1 MAKTMQ
7 NPQQVAQAWANNLSA
22 ATQKITQGVQSVTVS
37 PTQLAA
43 QQSGA
48 YLSGVQAA
56 VSSGKWQNSLQA
68 VSLSQWQQATITKG
82 VPRIATGAQ
91 ASVPKMTTFMQQ
103 LLPYVS
109 QLQQSL
115 QSTPRGSLE
124 QNIARMN
131 AWTRGMAQFSKNG

>member
-1 MAKTMQ
+1 MAKVMQ
-7 NPQQVAQAWANNLSA
+7 NPQQVAQNWANNLSA
-22 ATQKITQGVQSVTVS
+22 ATQKITQGVQAVTVA

-43 QQSGA
+43 QQASA
-48 YLSGVQAA
+48 YLAGVQQA
-56 VSSGKWQNSLQA
+56 VSSNRWQNSLQA
-68 VSLSQWQQATITKG
+68 VSLSQWQAATVSKG

-91 ASVPKMTTFMQQ
+91 AAVPKMTSFMQQ

>member
-1 MAKTMQ
+1 MIS
-7 NPQQVAQAWANNLSA
+7 PQQAAQNWANNLSA
-22 ATQKITQGVQSVTVS
+22 ATPKITAGIQSVTTS

-43 QQSGA
+43 QQASA

-56 VSSGKWQNSLQA
+56 VSSNKWQNSLMA
-68 VSLSQWQQATITKG
+68 VPLSSWQQEAITKG

-91 ASVPKMTTFMQQ
+91 AAVPKMTTFMTK

-109 QLQQSL
+109 QLKQTL
-115 QSTPRGSLE
+115 ASTPRGGLE

-131 AWTRGMAQFSKNG
+131 AWTRGMAQFSKNN